1 MTHPFSTKPLS
12 LPLLGVATVGLL
24 LVSQPT
30 LLAGSGGY
38 GVSGIAE
45 RELVRRQN
53 AIAEADAAVI
63 EGNRLYDEGD
73 YEGAIGEYGR
83 ALALYPD
90 APVVAAR
97 RQTAIASYADASVE
111 LAKQRAE
118 NGEYDN
124 ARNLLNTVLSD
135 EYDPNNEAAKE
146 LLENLEDPERYNPA
160 NSAEHMAD
168 VQEVKRLLSFAQ
180 GKYDLGD
187 FDEARNTL
195 NQVLVIDRYNTAAR
209 RQLEK
214 LERRISLHH
223 ESSRDH
229 TRAAMIRAVDEL
241 WETYVPDSSLG
252 GDGDE
257 YAGEVDGTVATSQKL
272 KQIRLPLI
280 SLEDAT
286 IQEAVDLLRIQSIQ
300 YDTTGVGGDK
310 GVNIVIKEGS
320 SGGGGEFGE
329 DGAAASSVANKRI
342 TLNLNDVPL
351 EEALKYVTDLGG
363 LRYRVEPFAVVVVP
377 ADDTGLELIT
387 RVFRVPPTFTSG
399 GGGGDDGADEAAD
412 PFADPEANT
421 GNTLIQTRNAKEI
434 LSEAGVTFPEGASA
448 FFDRATSRLILRN
461 TPNNIDLASQYVET
475 IRRNGQTQIFITTK
489 FVEVTQENTEEL
501 GFDWLLGQFN
511 IGTSDR
517 VFSSGGTSGNAASG
531 SVGTT
536 DFPFARPGSDIPVGG
551 NPISRGL
558 RFGSNAISNDAI
570 DGLIRQQADVVSSTS
585 PGIATIAGVFTD
597 PQFQVVIRALDQKK
611 GVDLMS
617 APSIV
622 TRSGQRASIQVIRE
636 FIYPTEFDPPEIP
649 QSFGN
654 GIGTTGGG
662 VFNPFGDNSG
672 TASSF
677 PVTPTTPTTFDM
689 RPTGVTLEVDP
700 TIGPDGYTID
710 LNLAPEVV
718 EFEGFIN
725 YGSPIQSTGTN
736 SLGQPISIVLTE
748 NRIEQPVF
756 SVRKASTAV
765 TIWDGQTVA
774 IGGLIREDVQ
784 TVEDK
789 VPILGDLP
797 FVGRLFSTKAD
808 NHFKRNLMVFVTA
821 TLIDPA
827 GQRINQPT
835 TRSGDGGEPEPT
847 LFDEPI
853 LDDVQIFSK

>member
-1 MTHPFSTKPLS
+1 M
-12 LPLLGVATVGLL
+12 LGVAAVGLL
-24 LVSQPT
+24 LASQPT

-83 ALALYPD
+83 ALSLYPD

-111 LAKQRAE
+111 LAKQRAA

-135 EYDPNNEAAKE
+135 EYDPDNADAKE
-146 LLENLEDPERYNPA
+146 LLENLDDPERYNPA
-160 NSAEHMAD
+160 NSADHMAD
-168 VQEVKRLLSFAQ
+168 VQEVTRLLSFAK

-187 FDEARNTL
+187 FDEARNSL

-214 LERRISLHH
+214 LERRVSLHH

-252 GDGDE
+252 GDDQE
-257 YAGEVDGTVATSQKL
+257 FVGEIDGTVATSQKL

-280 SLEDAT
+280 SLDEAT

-320 SGGGGEFGE
+320 SGGGEFGE
-329 DGAAASSVANKRI
+329 GTTPSVANKRI
-342 TLNLNDVPL
+342 TLNLTDVPL

-412 PFADPEANT
+412 PFADPQADT
-421 GNTLIQTRNAKEI
+421 GGTLIKTRNAKEI
-434 LSEAGVTFPEGASA
+434 LSEAGVTFPEGSSA

-461 TPNNIDLASQYVET
+461 TPNNIDLAAQYVET

-511 IGTSDR
+511 IPGSDR
-517 VFSSGGTSGNAASG
+517 VFSSGGTAGNAASG
-531 SVGTT
+531 SVTT
-536 DFPFARPGSDIPVGG
+536 SDFPFARPGSDIPVGG
-551 NPISRGL
+551 TPLSRGL
-558 RFGSNAISNDAI
+558 RFGSDAISNDAI

-649 QSFGN
+649 QSFGD
-654 GIGTTGGG
+654 GVSDVGGG
-662 VFNPFGDNSG
+662 IFNPFGGQSAS
-672 TASSF
+672 ASSF

-725 YGSPIQSTGTN
+725 YGSPIQSAGTN
-736 SLGQPISIVLTE
+736 SLGQPVSIVLTE

-797 FVGRLFSTKAD
+797 LVGRLFQTKAD

-835 TRSGDGGEPEPT
+835 TRTGDGGEPEPT
-847 LFDEPI
+847 LFDDPI
-853 LDDVQIFSK
+853 IDDVQIFSK

>member
-1 MTHPFSTKPLS
+1 M
-12 LPLLGVATVGLL
+12 LGVAAVGLL

-53 AIAEADAAVI
+53 AIAEADAAVV
-63 EGNRLYDEGD
+63 EGNRLYDQGD
-73 YEGAIGEYGR
+73 YEGAIGEYGK
-83 ALALYPD
+83 ALSLYPD

-111 LAKQRAE
+111 LAQQRAD

-135 EYDPNNEAAKE
+135 EYDPDNSDAKE
-146 LLENLEDPERYNPA
+146 LLENMKDPDRFNPS
-160 NSAEHMAD
+160 NTAEHMAN
-168 VQEVKRLLSFAQ
+168 VQEVKRLLKLAKGS
-180 GKYDLGD
+180 YDLGN
-187 FDEARNTL
+187 FDDARNSL
-195 NQVLVIDRYNTAAR
+195 NQVLVVDRYNTAAR

-214 LERRISLHH
+214 LERRVSLHH

-241 WETYVPDSSLG
+241 WETYVPDSSLS
-252 GDGDE
+252 GDDE
-257 YAGEVDGTVATSQKL
+257 EFIGEVDGSVATSQKL

-280 SLEDAT
+280 SLDEAT

-300 YDTTGVGGDK
+300 YDTTGVGDK

-320 SGGGGEFGE
+320 SG
-329 DGAAASSVANKRI
+329 DATASVANKRI
-342 TLNLNDVPL
+342 TLNLTDVPL
-351 EEALKYVTDLGG
+351 EEALKYITDLGG

-399 GGGGDDGADEAAD
+399 GGGDDGATDDAD
-412 PFADPEANT
+412 PFADPSASA
-421 GNTLIQTRNAKEI
+421 GPSLIAPRNAKEI
-434 LSEAGVTFPEGASA
+434 LSEAGVTFPEGSSA

-511 IGTSDR
+511 IPSSDR
-517 VFSSGGTSGNAASG
+517 VFGGGGTAGNAATG

-536 DFPFARPGSDIPVGG
+536 EFPFARPGSDVPIGG

-558 RFGSNAISNDAI
+558 RFGSEAITNNAI
-570 DGLIRQQADVVSSTS
+570 DGLIRQQADVVSSVS

-649 QSFGN
+649 QTF
-654 GIGTTGGG
+654 GGG
-662 VFNPFGDNSG
+662 GNNNGGGALNPFVGQS
-672 TASSF
+672 ASVSSF
-677 PVTPTTPTTFDM
+677 PVTPTTPTSFEM

-725 YGSPIQSTGTN
+725 YGSPIQSGGTN
-736 SLGQPISIVLTE
+736 SLGQATTIVLTD
-748 NRIEQPVF
+748 NKIEQPVF
-756 SVRKASTAV
+756 SVRRVSTAV

-784 TVEDK
+784 IVEDK
-789 VPILGDLP
+789 VPLLGDLP
-797 FVGRLFSTKAD
+797 LLGRLFRTKAD
-808 NHFKRNLMVFVTA
+808 NHFKRNLMIFVTA

-835 TRSGDGGEPEPT
+835 TRSGDGSDPEPT

-853 LDDVQIFSK
+853 LDDVEIFTK